1 MKRWALPIILLL
13 VMVGLVAWKFFS
25 SDATKGATLVRQMAT
40 EGLAKEIL
48 RASPRAK
55 VLVISNP
62 FTTNP
67 DVSRSALQGEQAGLR
82 GIQKALDKEAITV
95 AFPQLKNGAL
105 ENPTAFSMPHI
116 TTTPIAYLLADGAFD
131 GIWEKNTKC
140 DFIVSLIGIPPDL
153 RQHHLWQRAD
163 GPKLLFLLPDLWI
176 LGDKPAIAEAF
187 KSGKIAAAVMNKPEA
202 PSDQILDPKVDFS
215 KRFLLI
221 TPANIDD
228 MIAKYPLL
236 FESPE

>member
-13 VMVGLVAWKFFS
+13 LMVGLIAWKFFS

-40 EGLAKEIL
+40 EGLAKEII
-48 RASPRAK
+48 RFSPRAK
-55 VLVISNP
+55 VLVVSNP
-62 FTTNP
+62 FTTQPNI
-67 DVSRSALQGEQAGLR
+67 SRSVLQGEQAGLR
-82 GIQKALDKEAITV
+82 GLQKVLGKEALTV

-105 ENPTAFSMPHI
+105 ENPTSFSMPHS
-116 TTTPIAYLLADGAFD
+116 TTTPIAYLLSDDAFD
-131 GIWEKNTKC
+131 AVWEKNTKC
-140 DFIVSLIGIPPDL
+140 DFIVSLIGIPPDI

-163 GPKLLFLLPDLWI
+163 GPKLVFLLPDLWI
-176 LGDKPAIAEAF
+176 LGDKSAIAEAF

-202 PSDQILDPKVDFS
+202 PSDQVLDPKLDFS

-221 TPANIDD
+221 TAANVDD